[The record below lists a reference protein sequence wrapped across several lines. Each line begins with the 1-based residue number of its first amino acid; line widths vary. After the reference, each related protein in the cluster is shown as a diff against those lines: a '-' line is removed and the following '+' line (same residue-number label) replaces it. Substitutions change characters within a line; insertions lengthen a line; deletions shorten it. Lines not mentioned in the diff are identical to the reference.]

1 MRSDAGAMP
10 VRWVELREGQDHWKT
25 VDSEVIEEALV
36 SIFVNGQEL
45 ASILCTPRDQDVLAL
60 GLLWNEGI
68 ISSLKEVEHVDLGRD
83 GCCVDIWLTHG
94 FNRPERRILTSGC
107 GSGITFDDPSLG
119 IQPLRFDTHIEPEA
133 LFPLFTRLNAPD
145 SLYAR
150 ARGVHTAALS
160 DGKELLVV
168 AEDIGRHN
176 TLDRLLGLAL
186 IGGVDTAGLI
196 LLATGRLS
204 SEMLRKGARMG
215 CPIIASRNSPTSMS
229 VALAQAW
236 NITLIG
242 YVRQHT
248 MRVYAHP
255 HRLTPGGVAALS
267 RPAGAA
273 ARGRR
278 HLAHE

>member
-1 MRSDAGAMP
+1 MRSDAGAVP
-10 VRWVELREGQDHWKT
+10 VRWLEYREGREDWER

-36 SIFVNGQEL
+36 TIFVNGLEL

-60 GLLWNEGI
+60 GLLVTEGI
-68 ISSLKEVEHVDLGRD
+68 IAGLDEVDHVELGRD
-83 GCCVDIWLTHG
+83 GCCVDIWLTHA
-94 FNRPERRILTSGC
+94 FTRPERRIVTSGC
-107 GSGITFDDPSLG
+107 GGGITFNDPALG
-119 IQPLRFDTHIEPEA
+119 IHPLNTGLRIEPRR
-133 LFPLFTRLNAPD
+133 LFPLFTALSAPD

-160 DGKELLVV
+160 DGNDLLVM

-176 TLDRLLGLAL
+176 TLDRLQGLCL
-186 IGGVDTAGLI
+186 ITGIETKGRI
-196 LLATGRLS
+196 LLATGRVS

-229 VALAQAW
+229 VALAEAW

-248 MRVYAHP
+248 MRIYTHP
-255 HRLTPGGVAALS
+255 DRLLPPQPVALRATPS
-267 RPAGAA
+267 RVG
-273 ARGRR
+273 
-278 HLAHE
+278 

>member
-1 MRSDAGAMP
+1 
-10 VRWVELREGQDHWKT
+10 
-25 VDSEVIEEALV
+25 
-36 SIFVNGQEL
+36 
-45 ASILCTPRDQDVLAL
+45 
-60 GLLWNEGI
+60 
-68 ISSLKEVEHVDLGRD
+68 
-83 GCCVDIWLTHG
+83 
-94 FNRPERRILTSGC
+94 
-107 GSGITFDDPSLG
+107 
-119 IQPLRFDTHIEPEA
+119 
-133 LFPLFTRLNAPD
+133 
-145 SLYAR
+145 
-150 ARGVHTAALS
+150 
-160 DGKELLVV
+160 
-168 AEDIGRHN
+168 
-176 TLDRLLGLAL
+176 L

>member
-1 MRSDAGAMP
+1 MRSNAGA
-10 VRWVELREGQDHWKT
+10 VSVQWLELREGRQGWKS
-25 VDSEVIEEALV
+25 VDSEVIEEAMV

-68 ISSLKEVEHVDLGRD
+68 ISSLDEVEHVDFGRD
-83 GCCVDIWLTHG
+83 GCCVDVWLTHG
-94 FNRPERRILTSGC
+94 FTRPERRILTSGC
-107 GSGITFDDPSLG
+107 GGGITFDDPSLG
-119 IQPLRFDTHIEPEA
+119 IHPLNTGRRIKPEA
-133 LFPLFTRLNAPD
+133 LFPLFTRLNSPD

-160 DGKELLVV
+160 DGEDLLVV

-176 TLDRLLGLAL
+176 TLDRLLGLSL
-186 IGGVDTAGLI
+186 IGGIDTAGLI
-196 LLATGRLS
+196 LLATGRVS

-229 VALAQAW
+229 VTLAEAW

-248 MRVYAHP
+248 MRVYTHP
-255 HRLTPGGVAALS
+255 HRLKPAGVAAL
-267 RPAGAA
+267 PLQAGSA
-273 ARGRR
+273 G
-278 HLAHE
+278 